1 MTGRE
6 LDLGL
11 LGLAEFAPLAVLAPL
26 TGSLSDRLD
35 RRKVLGVA
43 LVGEATASLLLFLY
57 ARSDPTSIGPIFAIV
72 LLFGVSRAFAFPAG
86 RALAIDLSPHEVV
99 PRVIALKSVC
109 FQAGHIAGP
118 VTFGFVF
125 VIPPV
130 CQVPHEELN
139 RRLPRFTCSCVK
151 ITVFDPSKATVR
163 VASSRSIAKAAVAFK
178 QARHEMLKITD
189 FKNLRNIIFFYFF
202 YKIEPNRNK

>member
-1 MTGRE
+1 MTTEDVIPIPLRVKALLVVNFLTWFAVIGQITIIGKQVYDMTGRE

-35 RRKVLGVA
+35 RRKVLGGA

-86 RALAIDLSPHEVV
+86 RAAPL
-99 PRVIALKSVC
+99 
-109 FQAGHIAGP
+109 
-118 VTFGFVF
+118 
-125 VIPPV
+125 PPV
-130 CQVPHEELN
+130 FPL
-139 RRLPRFTCSCVK
+139 
-151 ITVFDPSKATVR
+151 ATGCHSHCRSHPVLR
-163 VASSRSIAKAAVAFK
+163 GSTPNVDRESASD
-178 QARHEMLKITD
+178 L
-189 FKNLRNIIFFYFF
+189 
-202 YKIEPNRNK
+202 